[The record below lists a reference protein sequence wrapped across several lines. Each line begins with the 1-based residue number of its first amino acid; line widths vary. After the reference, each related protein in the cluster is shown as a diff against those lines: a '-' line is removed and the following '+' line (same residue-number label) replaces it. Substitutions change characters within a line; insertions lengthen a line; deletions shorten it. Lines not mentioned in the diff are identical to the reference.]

1 MLNKWFAP
9 VKCYWLTLNRVCICC
24 VWCWRRRDSHTPT
37 RGACPKVIS
46 VQSSDTDQPSPGN
59 PLLSMGLLWA
69 SQGTCCC
76 SPPTEVFFRE
86 LKLIRVFLHEHSLVR
101 VGALWYSL
109 QKWLSIRCW
118 PRQSTN
124 ECLLEGWG
132 LVKLEMTGP
141 KRADG
146 SHSGFSP
153 NLNSLF
159 YKRVADTFL
168 CGRRFERFPSI
179 SPVSSLCGDVSL
191 KRTSPHLSRAS
202 SFLNQSEVLFT
213 RSSVFLMSLL
223 APLYQPAALFCWLM
237 DRWTPTY
244 LSSPS
249 SDVILTLLLHQ
260 TPLPE

>member
-1 MLNKWFAP
+1 MSASA
-9 VKCYWLTLNRVCICC
+9 VYGAEGEGTLIPRLEVHVQKSSLCKAVTLISWALGTHFYLWGCC
-24 VWCWRRRDSHTPT
+24 GHPR
-37 RGACPKVIS
+37 
-46 VQSSDTDQPSPGN
+46 
-59 PLLSMGLLWA
+59 
-69 SQGTCCC
+69 GTCCC
-76 SPPTEVFFRE
+76 SLPTEVFFRE

-118 PRQSTN
+118 HRQSTN